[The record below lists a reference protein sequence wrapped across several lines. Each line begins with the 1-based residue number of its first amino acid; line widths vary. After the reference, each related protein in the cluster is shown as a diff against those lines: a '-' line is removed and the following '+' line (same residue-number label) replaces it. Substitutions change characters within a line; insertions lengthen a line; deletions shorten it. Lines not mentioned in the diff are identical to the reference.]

1 MSGKGEG
8 WRVVGWS
15 FWDAGVGGADE
26 GEGREIFE
34 GERQR

>member
-15 FWDAGVGGADE
+15 AWDAGVDGDGHGRDLFEE
-26 GEGREIFE
+26 G
-34 GERQR
+34 